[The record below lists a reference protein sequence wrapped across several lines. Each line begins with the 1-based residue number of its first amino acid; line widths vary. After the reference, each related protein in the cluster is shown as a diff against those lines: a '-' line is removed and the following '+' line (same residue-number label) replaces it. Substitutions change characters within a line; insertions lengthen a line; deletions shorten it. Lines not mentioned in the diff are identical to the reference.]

1 MPVIPLNQPWLTDD
15 DVRAVTESL
24 RRGRLVMGPAVLD
37 FERLMAECTRR
48 PYAIA
53 VASGGLAIEIALKAL
68 GIGPGDEVILP
79 AFGHASNV
87 HSVLHCGAR
96 PVFADI
102 EPRTL
107 NMSADAVERAVTV
120 KTRAVLA
127 VAPFGNP
134 AGLRPL
140 ISLCTRIEVPMIE
153 NGGEGLGSRIGDD
166 NVGRF
171 GRIATFGFFVNRPVT
186 TGEGGMIVTHD
197 DHLAAACRALRN
209 QGRVDRMSFPG
220 QDADLGM
227 ILDHRLDGYDAR
239 MPELCAALGASQL
252 RRLDESIDRRTE
264 LVEHYVERL
273 CGNADLILPT
283 IPEDARVSWSA
294 FVVRLSDRFS
304 SLDRDMIINTLHRHD
319 IGAANYYPC
328 QALLPHVREAIGTQP
343 GDFPIAE
350 SIAGRTLALP
360 LFDRMSV
367 QDVQTVAQVLELAIN
382 RLTVTRG

>member
-1 MPVIPLNQPWLTDD
+1 MPVIPLNQPSLSDED
-15 DVRAVTESL
+15 RSAVL
-24 RRGRLVMGPAVLD
+24 DALQRGRLVMGPAVLE
-37 FERLMAECTRR
+37 FERLMAERTRR

-96 PVFADI
+96 PVFVDV

-107 NMSADAVERAVTV
+107 TMSAAAAERAVTAR
-120 KTRAVLA
+120 TRAMLVGP
-127 VAPFGNP
+127 PFGNP
-134 AGLRPL
+134 TALPPL
-140 ISLCTRIEVPMIE
+140 ISLCTRLEIPMIE
-153 NGGEGLGSRIGDD
+153 NGGEGLGSTIGDD

-186 TGEGGMIVTHD
+186 TGEGGMLVTHD
-197 DHLAAACRALRN
+197 DHLAATCRALRN

-227 ILDHRLDGYDAR
+227 ILDHRCDGYDAR

-252 RRLDESIDRRTE
+252 RRLDESMERRTE
-264 LVEHYVERL
+264 IVELYMERL
-273 CGNADLILPT
+273 CGNPDLILPT
-283 IPEDARVSWSA
+283 IPENARVSWSA

-304 SLDRDMIINTLHRHD
+304 ELDRDLIINTLHRHD

-328 QALLPHVREAIGTQP
+328 QSLLPHVREAIGTQP
-343 GDFPIAE
+343 GDFPVAE

-360 LFDRMSV
+360 LYDRMRPS
-367 QDVQTVAQVLELAIN
+367 DVATVAQVLELAIS